1 MLKLIANLRAP
12 LGLLA
17 VIAVTGGACDSGAT
31 RSPVD
36 AVALEPFAQHPV
48 RLSERDGIALV
59 SEATACVVV
68 SYESAVACYDPQGA
82 EVALWGSEGEGPG
95 EFPKGGPGEVL
106 RMADGQLGTWRL
118 DRTRLSVF
126 GTDGAHIVDLNLAV
140 PGFHSG
146 DPVAFRA
153 GDESGGWLWL
163 TAVGPTSVDPTG
175 EVSFPAIEFDLA
187 TQRIVSE
194 LHSGTIPLEEEDQPC
209 EDSDRTVRSR
219 LRPGAIHPSG
229 SIHFFSCR
237 HTIVHLSDPK
247 GGVPAS
253 VARMPT
259 YLEEYPSERDVA
271 DYRRALRRARFLG
284 PATEKQV
291 DEYRRKPKLFPIRS
305 FSARAYDADGRI
317 WVGTRATPDSSEVD
331 IYDGTDYVETVVIGD
346 LLEGLD
352 IYGSTMVAL
361 VERTPE
367 DTSGIPGRGLDWYD
381 ISRELTLSRSGK

>member
-95 EFPKGGPGEVL
+95 EFPKGGAGEVL

-126 GTDGAHIVDLNLAV
+126 GTDGAHIVDFNLTV
-140 PGFHSG
+140 PGIFTG
-146 DPVAFRA
+146 PPMAFRA
-153 GDESGGWLWL
+153 GGEGGDRLWL
-163 TAVGPTSVDPTG
+163 TAVSMTG
-175 EVSFPAIEFDLA
+175 VSTIEFDLA

-194 LHSGTIPLEEEDQPC
+194 LHSGAIPLEEDQPC
-209 EDSDRTVRSR
+209 EATEGTVRSTVS
-219 LRPGAIHPSG
+219 PGAIRPGG
-229 SIHFFSCR
+229 SLHLFSCR
-237 HTIVHLSDPK
+237 DMIVHLADPK
-247 GGVPAS
+247 GGGSAS

-259 YLEEYPSERDVA
+259 YREEYPSEWDVA
-271 DYRRALRRARFLG
+271 GYRHAMRFLG
-284 PATEKQV
+284 PALDNAV
-291 DEYRRKPKLFPIRS
+291 DEYRATPKHFPIVNWS
-305 FSARAYDADGRI
+305 TRAYDAHGRL
-317 WVGTRATPDSSEVD
+317 WVGTRTTPDSSEVD
-331 IYDGTDYVETVVIGD
+331 IYDGTDYVGTVVIGD